1 MIGSHHACSTP
12 GNRIIEKNFNIKPRI
27 IVVMHGRGKMFAVF
41 LIIIIILA
49 LFVLIALWMM
59 VTLNPGSQSGAVY
72 TLFDEISQVALS
84 IMGVL
89 SGTMAWLIDRFWSMA
104 G

>member
-1 MIGSHHACSTP
+1 MYS
-12 GNRIIEKNFNIKPRI
+12 KVKL
-27 IVVMHGRGKMFAVF
+27 FAVF
-41 LIIIIILA
+41 LVILIVLA

-59 VTLNPGSQSGAVY
+59 ITLNPGSQSGAVY
-72 TLFDEISQVALS
+72 ILFDQIGSVAFT

-89 SGTMAWLIDRFWSMA
+89 SGTVVWLIDRFWSFI